1 MTLFMSPLKD
11 VHHLTLPT
19 VFKLIGMALTEG
31 AVIHVD

>member
-1 MTLFMSPLKD
+1 MTLFMSPDKDSHQLKYS
-11 VHHLTLPT
+11 